1 MTVRAA
7 EVRAAP
13 SAPIA
18 RRARRGRRRAGGL
31 LQVYTWLLIFYLSL
45 PILVMIA
52 FGFNDTKGKLN
63 LTWQGF
69 TLFWYRHV
77 FSIPELSTALRN
89 SLTIALASTAIA
101 TVLGTMIGLSLGR
114 YRYRGRASV
123 DLLMFANIA
132 APELV
137 LGSALLTLFI
147 ILQIPRGYLTI
158 LIAHVMFNIAYV
170 AVTVRARLAGFDVTL
185 EEAAQDLGA
194 DPWTTFRKVTLPLI
208 FPGILAA
215 ALLAFALSIDDF
227 IITSFNAGQT
237 VTFPLWVYGAT
248 RVGVPPQVNV
258 MGTFIFLGGVT
269 LAVVNALLARRRRL

>member
-13 SAPIA
+13 SAPTA

-208 FPGILAA
+208 FPGIMAG

>member
-1 MTVRAA
+1 MSVPA
-7 EVRAAP
+7 AAP
-13 SAPIA
+13 AAVQEALPA
-18 RRARRGRRRAGGL
+18 RRRPRRAGGGL
-31 LQVYTWLLIFYLSL
+31 LRVYTWLLIFYLSL
-45 PILVMIA
+45 PILVMIV
-52 FGFNDTKGKLN
+52 FGFNNTKGKLN

-89 SLTIALASTAIA
+89 SLTIALTSTVIA
-101 TVLGTMIGLSLGR
+101 TVCGTMIGLSLGR

-208 FPGILAA
+208 FPGIMAG